1 MIRSS
6 LTLLALLAAL
16 LAAMSAHADD
26 GSSLRTRYFSYPPP
40 VVAELGPGLSPLVI
54 VAPTVDRSRAYLLDI
69 TETEIEGRPPRVIR
83 NVWDRVRHGFAFPPL
98 KGPLVAEREHWYR
111 QRKDL
116 VEGITHKARR
126 YLYHIV
132 EAVERRGLPMELA
145 LLPFVES
152 GFEPQALSSAQAA
165 GLWQFIPGTAQKYRL
180 RLTEHYDARRDI
192 VASTEAALDYLEFL
206 HGMFNDWQLALAGYN
221 WGEEAVLRAIQRNQ
235 AKGLPTNY
243 ESLTIPEETRYYV
256 PKLMAIRNIV
266 AEPEKHGIELADIE
280 NAAYFS
286 RVDVAVEL
294 DAQAVARLAGL
305 SVSEVLALNPSH
317 KSPIISGKGRPA
329 VLLPANRVEE
339 FSSRL
344 SALPVKIKAG
354 GKRLVPKPARSAV
367 VGMGPPKGV
376 AL

>member
-1 MIRSS
+1 
-6 LTLLALLAAL
+6 
-16 LAAMSAHADD
+16 
-26 GSSLRTRYFSYPPP
+26 
-40 VVAELGPGLSPLVI
+40 
-54 VAPTVDRSRAYLLDI
+54 
-69 TETEIEGRPPRVIR
+69 
-83 NVWDRVRHGFAFPPL
+83 
-98 KGPLVAEREHWYR
+98 
-111 QRKDL
+111 
-116 VEGITHKARR
+116 
-126 YLYHIV
+126 
-132 EAVERRGLPMELA
+132 
-145 LLPFVES
+145 
-152 GFEPQALSSAQAA
+152 
-165 GLWQFIPGTAQKYRL
+165 
-180 RLTEHYDARRDI
+180 
-192 VASTEAALDYLEFL
+192 
-206 HGMFNDWQLALAGYN
+206 MFNDWQLALAGYN

-266 AEPEKHGIELADIE
+266 AEPDKHGIELADIE

-317 KSPIISGKGRPA
+317 RSPIISGKGRPA
-329 VLLPANRVEE
+329 LLLPANRVEE

-354 GKRLVPKPARSAV
+354 GKRLVPQPARSAV
-367 VGMGPPKGV
+367 VGMGPPKGL